1 MIAKKKQPTGS
12 ATGRKEAESQNNA
25 MAPVAISAIP
35 TSNPEPAAQPSPKP
49 PTKRASVLELL
60 RRDDGATLP
69 ELMAAT
75 GWQAHS
81 VRAVLTGLRKSGIV
95 LEKSIRNGATCYQIL
110 EVTDARS

>member
-1 MIAKKKQPTGS
+1 MFKTKNQTAES
-12 ATGRKEAESQNNA
+12 APGRKEAESQNNA
-25 MAPVAISAIP
+25 TAPVAISAIP
-35 TSNPEPAAQPSPKP
+35 TPNPKLAAQPSPKP
-49 PTKRASVLELL
+49 PTKRALALELL
-60 RRDDGATLP
+60 RREDGATLT

-81 VRAVLTGLRKSGIV
+81 VRAVLTGLRKSEIV